1 MFYARFKGKNK
12 AEEQMVHSI
21 MEHMIFG
28 EITCFNVTINIHS
41 WEFETLLSDFKQQ
54 NLSALRNG
62 VILGS

>member
-1 MFYARFKGKNK
+1 
-12 AEEQMVHSI
+12 MVHSI